1 MKKVSHFVIALI
13 MAVAMVFPM
22 VPKSVNAQS
31 MSTSDRAFI
40 DQLNAIITAFNLSC
54 NNAELVLG
62 PERLTFFTGTSL
74 GIPVSQLEAQRLAFG
89 VPTNVFIVSQII
101 GQSSG
106 VPGSGIIQMFQTNP
120 DFGRIAV
127 ALNTP

>member
-31 MSTSDRAFI
+31 MSTSDRAFV
-40 DQLNAIITAFNLSC
+40 DQLNAIIAAFNVSC

-62 PERLTFFTGTSL
+62 PQRLTFFTGTSL
-74 GIPVSQLEAQRLAFG
+74 GIPVSQLELQRQMFG
-89 VPTNVFIVSQII
+89 VPTNVFIEAHII
-101 GQSSG
+101 GQAAG
-106 VPGSGIIQMFQTNP
+106 VPGTRILEMFRTNP
-120 DFGRIAV
+120 DFGRIAL